1 MIILFIWQKIYNK
14 GMRKRE
20 KFYTVKY
27 VLHGLYKNEEEIEK
41 FLKTFYF
48 SLNFVHNFSML
59 RLLFNL
65 KKYKNMQMGFFM
77 DYIFAIRDRF
87 CKVKGIVE
95 QETFPLFLIRVDD
108 FPHWERT
115 LDDFKKFHNIMEK
128 YKTPYLLGVTPYLSS
143 DRDNPFNT
151 EFKRLSQDEAQLI
164 KHPLIE
170 VAMHGFSHQTNSNKK
185 NMEFAGMK
193 KEKVIEKIEKGLG
206 IFNEYGIR
214 PIAFIPPFDE
224 IDITSYRILS
234 KYFKIITGGPASAKY
249 LGYKVSPSLFRGAI
263 YVPSYR
269 PLCNNCLEIY
279 KFLNN
284 MGIKKKVILPLV
296 IHWASETKNNYKHLE
311 ELLEMLEGSVMK
323 WSNLLVLN

>member
-1 MIILFIWQKIYNK
+1 MIILFIWQKIYNR
-14 GMRKRE
+14 GMRERE

-27 VLHGLYKNEEEIEK
+27 ALHGLYKNEEEIEK
-41 FLKTFYF
+41 FLKNRYF
-48 SLNFVHNFSML
+48 SLDFIPFFSIW
-59 RLLFNL
+59 RVLFNL
-65 KKYKNMQMGFFM
+65 KKYKTLQVSRLIN
-77 DYIFAIRDRF
+77 YIFHIRDSF
-87 CKVKGIVE
+87 CEFKGIKE
-95 QETFPLFLIRVDD
+95 KEESPLFLIRVDD
-108 FPHWERT
+108 FPHWEKT

-128 YKTPYLLGVTPYLSS
+128 YKTPYLLGVTPCLSS
-143 DRDNPFNT
+143 DRHNPFNT
-151 EFKRLSQDEAQLI
+151 EFRRLSQDEAELI

-170 VAMHGFSHQTNSNKK
+170 VAMHGFSHQTNNYKK
-185 NMEFAGMK
+185 NMEFVGIK
-193 KEKVIEKIEKGLG
+193 KEEVIEKIEKGLG

-224 IDITSYRILS
+224 IDMTSYRILS
-234 KYFKIITGGPASAKY
+234 RYFKIITGGPASAKY

-284 MGIKKKVILPLV
+284 MGIKRRVILSLV

-311 ELLEMLEGSVMK
+311 ELLEMLKGSVMK
-323 WSNLLVLN
+323 WSDLLILN